1 MRDLDRAL
9 ADIAVIR
16 SQMARGVVFRG
27 LGPATLAL
35 TGVLAFV
42 VASAQALWIEEDWRE
57 PLGFFLPWIAT
68 AFVALGLIGME
79 AVTRSRRIH
88 SDLADELIL
97 AAIEGFLPVLAAG
110 ALIAVVLWRVDPS
123 SLWLMPGLWQVLV
136 GLGVF
141 GAARLL
147 PRGLVVAGA
156 WYVVAGLVVL
166 ALAAPG
172 RTLSPWLMGLPFAIG
187 QLLVAGLL
195 QFGSGGGDE
204 RA

>member
-1 MRDLDRAL
+1 
-9 ADIAVIR
+9 
-16 SQMARGVVFRG
+16 
-27 LGPATLAL
+27 
-35 TGVLAFV
+35 
-42 VASAQALWIEEDWRE
+42 
-57 PLGFFLPWIAT
+57 
-68 AFVALGLIGME
+68 
-79 AVTRSRRIH
+79 
-88 SDLADELIL
+88 
-97 AAIEGFLPVLAAG
+97 
-110 ALIAVVLWRVDPS
+110 
-123 SLWLMPGLWQVLV
+123 MPGLWQVLV

-172 RTLSPWLMGLPFAIG
+172 RTLSPWLMGLPFAVG

-195 QFGSGGGDE
+195 QFGNGGGDE